1 MRRRYR
7 GPTLVLETEFEAPRG
22 TGRLVDCMRLWGS
35 HPRVERVVEGVRGE
49 VPMLMRFVP
58 RFDSG
63 RVIPEE
69 RRAPDNPCA
78 RPAVGPGHTDLIQ
91 GLYDA
96 HRTGPQRS
104 RGEVPELAIASPIAT
119 EQLGTFQLPAAN
131 RSASA

>member
-1 MRRRYR
+1 MTPTLLGTADHGLWAVAPRDEVVAMRRRYR

-22 TGRLVDCMRLWGS
+22 TARLVDCMRLRGS

-69 RRAPDNPCA
+69 RRARTILVRGQLWA
-78 RPAVGPGHTDLIQ
+78 PATPT
-91 GLYDA
+91 
-96 HRTGPQRS
+96 
-104 RGEVPELAIASPIAT
+104 
-119 EQLGTFQLPAAN
+119 
-131 RSASA
+131 